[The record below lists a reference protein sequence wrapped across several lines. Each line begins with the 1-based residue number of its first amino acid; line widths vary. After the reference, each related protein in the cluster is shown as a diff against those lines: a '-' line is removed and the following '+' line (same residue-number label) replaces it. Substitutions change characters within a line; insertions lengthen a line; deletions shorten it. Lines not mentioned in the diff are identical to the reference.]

1 MLFTLPTHSAK
12 KVSSANLTR
21 SFRRAPKHA
30 GEADDGVVGAGLCHL
45 CECGQGIDWED
56 LSFGVLNPLS
66 SSFTMFVWCAG
77 LGFGGKGFG

>member
-45 CECGQGIDWED
+45 C
-56 LSFGVLNPLS
+56 VNA
-66 SSFTMFVWCAG
+66 VKG
-77 LGFGGKGFG
+77 LTGKICLLVC